1 MKQRRPAAFSGPRR
15 GRRGVTLIE
24 ILLALI
30 VMVLGFCGILAL
42 FPPALQ
48 SSTESVEE
56 TNAAILGES
65 VAHALTNAIRF
76 AQYNTTTQAQE
87 VTLTHDLKAG
97 GTAVR
102 YKFTL
107 PKLVPA
113 ADPTQ
118 GWKHYPGTVSPA
130 SPDPGGAPRSDGIME
145 NEDRLFY
152 LGGDNWSAATVQAV
166 HDTNDPTD
174 AYRQFAFCFDVRKV
188 NTLEY
193 LLQQMNPQT
202 NQNYTLDNLETLCKL
217 YEFRIHVYR
226 TAGSPGATGS
236 TPDVRKPIATV
247 TKRIAAK

>member
-1 MKQRRPAAFSGPRR
+1 MASRLRNRRTRDR
-15 GRRGVTLIE
+15 GMTLIE

-76 AQYNTTTQAQE
+76 AQYNPATSVWE

-97 GTAVR
+97 GATVK

-113 ADPTQ
+113 ADPTG
-118 GWKHYPGTVSPA
+118 GWKHYPGTTSPPAWPA
-130 SPDPGGAPRSDGIME
+130 SDLGGTLRTDGIME
-145 NEDRLFY
+145 NEDRIFM
-152 LGGDNWSAATVQAV
+152 LGGDSWTRATVQAV
-166 HDTNDPTD
+166 KLNNDDSDT
-174 AYRQFAFCFDVRKV
+174 YLQFAFCFDVRKV

-193 LLQQMNPQT
+193 LLQQTNPQT
-202 NQNYTLDNLETLCKL
+202 NQRYSLDNLENLCKL
-217 YEFRIHVYR
+217 FEFRIHVYR
-226 TAGSPGATGS
+226 TANTPGTSSVG
-236 TPDVRKPIATV
+236 TPDVRKPVATI